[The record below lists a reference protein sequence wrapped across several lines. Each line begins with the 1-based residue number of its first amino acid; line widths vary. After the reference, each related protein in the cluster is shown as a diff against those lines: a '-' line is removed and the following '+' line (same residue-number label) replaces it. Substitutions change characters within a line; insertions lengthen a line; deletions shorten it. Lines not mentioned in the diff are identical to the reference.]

1 MPKFIGYAGQTID
14 EEDIQAVA
22 EVLRSDY
29 LSQGPKIEE
38 FENKLAD
45 FTGARFSVAVSSG
58 SAALHLAVKAL
69 DLPMGVRGITSPITF
84 AATANA
90 LIHNRISLD
99 FADIDSRTYCLSPSA
114 FKKKIDGNLKVVV
127 PVHFAGQPAE
137 MPAIFETAQKN
148 GIYIIEDAAHAFGSR
163 FADGTPVG
171 SCNYSHMT
179 AFSFQPLKTI
189 TTGEGGAITTNDPEI
204 YARLLQ
210 SRNHGIVKEVSR
222 FKDYKPEAH
231 GPWYHEIQSLGFN
244 YRMTDFQ
251 AALGI
256 SQLKKIDGFIAR
268 RREIVQSYNK
278 AFEDLEW
285 MTVPFEKP
293 ELHSAFHLYVVKID
307 FRKIRKS
314 RIQVMEELKGEGV
327 GTQVHYIPL
336 HLQIYYRENFDFK
349 EGDFPV
355 AEQFYNQCLSLPLKA
370 GMNDDEAGRVIEAV
384 RRLAK

>member
-1 MPKFIGYAGQTID
+1 MPKFIGYAGQMID
-14 EEDIQAVA
+14 AEDIEAVA

-38 FENKLAD
+38 FEKKLAD
-45 FTGARFSVAVSSG
+45 FTGARFCVAVSSG
-58 SAALHLAVKAL
+58 SAALHMAVKAL
-69 DLPMGVRGITSPITF
+69 DLPEGTRGITSPITF

-90 LIHNRISLD
+90 LIHNRIPPD

-114 FKKKIDGNLKVVV
+114 FENKIDGNSKVVI

-148 GIYIIEDAAHAFGSR
+148 GIFIVEDAAHALGSR

-171 SCNYSHMT
+171 ACNFSHVT
-179 AFSFQPLKTI
+179 TFSFQPLKTI
-189 TTGEGGAITTNDPEI
+189 TTGEGGGITTNDPEI

-210 SRNHGIVKEVSR
+210 SRNHGIVKDVAK
-222 FKDYKPEAH
+222 FKDYKPEVH

-268 RREIVQSYNK
+268 RRAVVQSYNQ

-285 MTVPFEKP
+285 MAIPFEKP
-293 ELHSAFHLYVVKID
+293 EIHSAFHLYVVKID
-307 FRKIRKS
+307 FKKIRKS
-314 RIQVMEELKGEGV
+314 RTQVMQELKVRGV
-327 GTQVHYIPL
+327 GTQVNYIPL
-336 HLQIYYRENFDFK
+336 HLQIYYLENFDFK

-355 AEQFYNQCLSLPLKA
+355 AEHYYSQCLSLPLKA
-370 GMNDDEAGRVIEAV
+370 GMNDDEVGRVIEAV
-384 RRLAK
+384 RHLAG

>member
-1 MPKFIGYAGQTID
+1 MPKFIGYAGQMID
-14 EEDIQAVA
+14 GEDIEAVA

-38 FENKLAD
+38 FEKKLAD
-45 FTGARFSVAVSSG
+45 FTEARFCVAVSSG
-58 SAALHLAVKAL
+58 SAALHMAVKAL
-69 DLPMGVRGITSPITF
+69 DLPEGIRGITSPITF

-99 FADIDSRTYCLSPSA
+99 FADIDSRTYCLSPAA
-114 FKKKIDGNLKVVV
+114 FENKIDGNLKVVI

-137 MPAIFETAQKN
+137 MPAIFETARKN
-148 GIYIIEDAAHAFGSR
+148 GIFIVEDAAHALGSR
-163 FADGTPVG
+163 FADGLPVG
-171 SCNYSHMT
+171 ACSYSHMT
-179 AFSFQPLKTI
+179 IFSFQPLKTI
-189 TTGEGGAITTNDPEI
+189 TTGEGGGITTNDPEI

-210 SRNHGIVKEVSR
+210 SRNHGIVKDEAK
-222 FKDYKPEAH
+222 FKDYRPEVH

-256 SQLKKIDGFIAR
+256 SQLKKIDRFIAR
-268 RREIVQSYNK
+268 RRAIVRSYNQ
-278 AFEDLEW
+278 AFENLEW

-293 ELHSAFHLYVVKID
+293 EIHSAFHLYVVKID
-307 FRKIRKS
+307 FKKIRKS
-314 RIQVMEELKGEGV
+314 RTQVMKELKARGV

-336 HLQIYYRENFDFK
+336 HLQIYYRENFNFK

-355 AEQFYNQCLSLPLKA
+355 AEHYYSQCLSLPLKV
-370 GMNDDEAGRVIEAV
+370 GMNDDEVGRVIEAV
-384 RRLAK
+384 RHLAE